1 MVLQYKL
8 RFSNEYSLYNKIVDV
23 VRYICQQS
31 PSTAWLKQHTAQNKY
46 TIKMVKKQPTIPDIE
61 TLGRPY
67 GVDHSFY
74 QKDDEHIKVVHGLE
88 GCSDALEQLSFE
100 NHKRFI

>member
-1 MVLQYKL
+1 MI
-8 RFSNEYSLYNKIVDV
+8 EATYS
-23 VRYICQQS
+23 
-31 PSTAWLKQHTAQNKY
+31 TKQY

-74 QKDDEHIKVVHGLE
+74 RKDDEQIMVAHGLE